1 MTGSMGNMRTRFWQR
16 VAPKLIKVF
25 LRRDTKLKL
34 LHLREK
40 NKKVPI
46 QSIIKEGEQVENQ

>member
-1 MTGSMGNMRTRFWQR
+1 MGNMRTRFWQR
-16 VAPKLIKVF
+16 VAPKLIKVS

-46 QSIIKEGEQVENQ
+46 QSIIKGDEQVENQ